1 ARKAIRVQHVGPG
14 QNWHAG
20 SMEQPYQLDLLR
32 VDPLRPRKIR
42 RCHGLE
48 PEVVPRM
55 PAISRLTRHVL
66 EPGIRGEDA
75 VIQVRERA
83 EYGQRR
89 HLPGTVMQE
98 LSGQSLALV
107 RAVGVEQLRLLPAPQ
122 GPQRVTG
129 LVKRRDERRSQ
140 CGLMRLT
147 AEKDNGQVLD
157 APLTRSEERR
167 VGKEVSDG
175 TTMERT
181 A

>member
-1 ARKAIRVQHVGPG
+1 
-14 QNWHAG
+14 
-20 SMEQPYQLDLLR
+20 MEQPYQLDLLC
-32 VDPLRPRKIR
+32 VDPLSPRKIR
-42 RCHGLE
+42 RRDRLQ
-48 PEVVPRM
+48 PEVVPRI
-55 PAISRLTRHVL
+55 PTISRRTRHVL

-140 CGLMRLT
+140 CGLMRRT
-147 AEKDNGQVLD
+147 AEQDIGQVLD
-157 APLTRSEERR
+157 APLTGRGSGERPN
-167 VGKEVSDG
+167 
-175 TTMERT
+175 
-181 A
+181 